1 MVNKSSAE
9 YILMKIAEL
18 DALEFLGICKIV
30 GVDVCETETNVED
43 VVEGGPANV
52 SVKADPRPFEDIWS
66 DVCEKV
72 AGMNRARRRT
82 LSKLVCAATKKEK

>member
-30 GVDVCETETNVED
+30 GVDIYETKTNVEEI
-43 VVEGGPANV
+43 VEGGPANI
-52 SVKADPRPFEDIWS
+52 SVKADPRLFENIWS

-72 AGMNRARRRT
+72 KGMNRVRRRT
-82 LSKLVCAATKKEK
+82 LSKLVRVATKKEK